1 MAGDIRTVA
10 EPENPTMN
18 ANTPSLSHEQFIHAV
33 REIVASRANAQ
44 DAAKLRRIKLAYGFG
59 QPGLRGVTIYS
70 RWANGHGPQDA
81 DPFVEICAAGEE
93 SIVQLAGT
101 TVHELAHVVAGWEAG
116 HGKDWKSTCER
127 LGLRCVKAAGTVYAW
142 AMFDATLRDAILAL
156 GSPSD
161 GSPLNGLVT
170 MKIGKRRGK
179 AGPCTAGT
187 GTRGGKSRG
196 IGSGSRMRKYVCGH
210 GQIIRAATDDLD
222 CTCNV
227 CSTQFVRI
235 DVAPV
240 GRVEWH
246 TMQAPA
252 GLAMNDCR

>member
-1 MAGDIRTVA
+1 MAGDIRLVA
-10 EPENPTMN
+10 EPEKPMSTNPT
-18 ANTPSLSHEQFIHAV
+18 ALSHEQFIHAV
-33 REIVASRANAQ
+33 REIVASRANAE

-70 RWANGHGPQDA
+70 RWANGHGPHDP

-101 TVHELAHVVAGWEAG
+101 TIHELAHVVAGWEAG
-116 HGKDWKSTCER
+116 HGNGWKEACER
-127 LGLRCVKAAGTVYAW
+127 LGLRCVKAAGTAYSW
-142 AMFDATLRDAILAL
+142 AMFEKSLRDAIVAL
-156 GSPSD
+156 GEPID
-161 GSPLNGLVT
+161 GRPMNGLIT
-170 MKIGKRRGK
+170 IKIGKRRGK
-179 AGPCTAGT
+179 AGPCTAGV

-227 CSTQFVRI
+227 CSTRFARVDVAAIGRI
-235 DVAPV
+235 DWRPTA
-240 GRVEWH
+240 
-246 TMQAPA
+246 ASA
-252 GLAMNDCR
+252 AALN